1 MMLNCRV
8 ESANGIIAACCV
20 LRNLSIETED
30 LSVYLN
36 KEQASCPPLDRSYG
50 RAGTKE
56 KRDKIKE
63 LSSLND
69 KSCIDWCS
77 RYIDKAKNGPR
88 LRSRVYCIIR
98 TENPLSL
105 SHDLISLKV
114 IHESPGIDG
123 GRPSSS
129 PTKIILTVCAL

>member
-1 MMLNCRV
+1 MIERVFGLLKSRKSRKLMMLNCRV

-20 LRNLSIETED
+20 LRNLSIETGD

-63 LSSLND
+63 LSSLNN
-69 KSCIDWCS
+69 KSCIDA
-77 RYIDKAKNGPR
+77 RD
-88 LRSRVYCIIR
+88 
-98 TENPLSL
+98 
-105 SHDLISLKV
+105 
-114 IHESPGIDG
+114 
-123 GRPSSS
+123 
-129 PTKIILTVCAL
+129 ILTKRKMAPG